1 MRAAA
6 MVVKRKT
13 RSEDMPCLNHIVPRV
28 QPLLSVPRR
37 VHADP
42 LRCEA
47 RATTLNAD
55 CSWTAPS
62 TTTCITE
69 LVIHQ
74 QQPESQQSHSSSS
87 QLPKSPHSDR
97 TQRRGSGWPHTC
109 SCEAGLW
116 QGHPHI
122 ARYHTTTCQQ
132 LPSPQRETLNPGTTP
147 LNLFRRAGFTHV
159 TRVG

>member
-1 MRAAA
+1 

-69 LVIHQ
+69 LVID
-74 QQPESQQSHSSSS
+74 PSAAARVTAKSQQLLPTSQVAALRPNPAEGEWLASH
-87 QLPKSPHSDR
+87 
-97 TQRRGSGWPHTC
+97 

-122 ARYHTTTCQQ
+122 ARYHTTTSQQ
-132 LPSPQRETLNPGTTP
+132 LPTPQRESLHTTP
-147 LNLFRRAGFTHV
+147 LNPFPTPERGGDTA
-159 TRVG
+159 